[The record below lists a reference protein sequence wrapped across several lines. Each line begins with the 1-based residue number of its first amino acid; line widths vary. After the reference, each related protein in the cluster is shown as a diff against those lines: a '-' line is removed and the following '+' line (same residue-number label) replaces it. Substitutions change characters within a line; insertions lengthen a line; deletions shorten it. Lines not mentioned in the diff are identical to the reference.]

1 MSIQKLV
8 IDVLSSRLET
18 CLPCIA
24 NQAAIAC
31 RRGADDMPFENRLID
46 FDAVPEAA
54 PADCA
59 AEPLGSRL
67 LHHVPWTEAEYSI
80 SAIVTDEQAAPALI
94 PMHMRSGTG
103 YAIASPISIGRNP
116 RTSKG
121 NTAMRSLGIFAAT
134 AAFLVSA
141 PAVAEDVKVGIGISG
156 WTGFAPLTLA
166 NQAGIFKKN
175 GLDVTIKKIPQKDR
189 HLAIASG
196 DVQCAA
202 TTVETW
208 ISWNAN
214 GVATKQ
220 IFQLDKSYGADGMAT
235 RNDVASIKDLKGKTV
250 AASAPGTAPY
260 FTLAWM
266 LKKNGL
272 SVKDVTVVNLEPAGA
287 AQAFVAG
294 QNDAAMTYEPYL
306 STVRAAPDKGK
317 IIATTLDYPM
327 IMDTFGCTPKF
338 LADNPKAA
346 KALADSYFEAIAMIE
361 KDQPKSYEIM
371 GADVKQSGEQF
382 GNSAKYLRWQDKAA
396 NQKFFTGEFLAFNK
410 EAADLL
416 LEIGIIKSIPKID
429 DLFDASFIK

>member
-1 MSIQKLV
+1 MNKTL
-8 IDVLSSRLET
+8 
-18 CLPCIA
+18 IA
-24 NQAAIAC
+24 MCVAA
-31 RRGADDMPFENRLID
+31 
-46 FDAVPEAA
+46 V
-54 PADCA
+54 
-59 AEPLGSRL
+59 
-67 LHHVPWTEAEYSI
+67 
-80 SAIVTDEQAAPALI
+80 
-94 PMHMRSGTG
+94 
-103 YAIASPISIGRNP
+103 
-116 RTSKG
+116 
-121 NTAMRSLGIFAAT
+121 T
-134 AAFLVSA
+134 AASA
-141 PAVAEDVKVGIGISG
+141 HAQETKVAIGMSG

-166 NQAGIFKKN
+166 KEAGIFKKH

-189 HLAIASG
+189 HLVLASG
-196 DVQCAA
+196 DIQCAA

-208 ISWNAN
+208 VVWNAN
-214 GVATKQ
+214 GVAATQ

-235 RNDVASIKDLKGKTV
+235 RSDVASIKDLKGKTV

-272 SVKDVTVVNLEPAGA
+272 TVKDVTVVNLEPAAA

-338 LADNPKAA
+338 LTENPKAA
-346 KALADSYFEAIAMIE
+346 QALADSYFEAVAMIE
-361 KDQPKSYEIM
+361 KDQVKSYEIM
-371 GADVKQSGEQF
+371 GSDVKQSGEQF

-396 NQKFFTGEFLAFNK
+396 NQKFFAGEFQAFTK

-416 LEIGIIKSIPKID
+416 LEIGIIKSIPKTE
-429 DLFDASFIK
+429 DLVDTSFIK